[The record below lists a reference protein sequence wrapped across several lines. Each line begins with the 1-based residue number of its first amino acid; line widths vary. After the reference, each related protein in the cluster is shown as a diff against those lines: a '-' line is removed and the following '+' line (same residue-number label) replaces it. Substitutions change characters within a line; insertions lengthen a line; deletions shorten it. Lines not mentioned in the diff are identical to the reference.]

1 MRALSKEPNETLVMT
16 TCKCRENNQNLVMTR
31 TYFTEM
37 LENKIASGV
46 RQEQERIIQLLQ
58 EAKSEK
64 LSPEEALSKGWK
76 FSDPDGIWWLTQEG
90 LISLIKGANND

>member
-1 MRALSKEPNETLVMT
+1 MSKEPNEVLVMT
-16 TCKCRENNQNLVMTR
+16 TCKCRENTKNLVMTR
-31 TYFTEM
+31 TWFEEQ
-37 LENKIASGV
+37 LENKIALGKKL
-46 RQEQERIIQLLQ
+46 EQERIIQLLQ

-90 LISLIKGANND
+90 LISLIKGEN